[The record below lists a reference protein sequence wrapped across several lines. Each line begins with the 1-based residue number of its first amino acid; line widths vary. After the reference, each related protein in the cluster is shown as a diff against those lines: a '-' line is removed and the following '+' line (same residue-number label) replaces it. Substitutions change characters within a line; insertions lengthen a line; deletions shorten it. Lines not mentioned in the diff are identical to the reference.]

1 MLAPACRG
9 RVPELAPLPP
19 LSIEKVPQRAL
30 QRVRVL
36 LTSNYASVIIRNA
49 GQGESVTVFSFP
61 NRLVLVDTER
71 GQEMAEASGFRFE
84 PVPGRLIQLEG
95 ISYRGVLEAFLNP
108 LGQPVVVNE
117 LPLEDYLLGVV
128 PNELG
133 PKAFPQLAALEAQSV
148 AARTYALARRGRFAA
163 EGFDMHSDERS
174 QVYRGLLSE
183 QPLSDQA
190 VNSTTGRIALFDGR
204 PIEAYYSSTC
214 GGLTAS
220 YQDVFR
226 GEPIPYLGGGVACP
240 DQEGRYHRW
249 AETILISSIRES
261 LQVWVGVGRLSEV
274 LIEQRDATGR
284 ATAIRFRG
292 ERGEA
297 VVDGLS
303 FRRALGLRSHFVERL
318 EVDRD
323 SDGWVTRF
331 RVQGRGFGH
340 GVGLCQ
346 IGAVEWARRGRSYQ
360 EILETY
366 YPGIA
371 IARLY

>member
-1 MLAPACRG
+1 MNQHSYMSRW
-9 RVPELAPLPP
+9 
-19 LSIEKVPQRAL
+19 RA
-30 QRVRVL
+30 
-36 LTSNYASVIIRNA
+36 
-49 GQGESVTVFSFP
+49 
-61 NRLVLVDTER
+61 
-71 GQEMAEASGFRFE
+71 
-84 PVPGRLIQLEG
+84 
-95 ISYRGVLEAFLNP
+95 
-108 LGQPVVVNE
+108 
-117 LPLEDYLLGVV
+117 
-128 PNELG
+128 
-133 PKAFPQLAALEAQSV
+133 
-148 AARTYALARRGRFAA
+148 
-163 EGFDMHSDERS
+163 
-174 QVYRGLLSE
+174 
-183 QPLSDQA
+183 
-190 VNSTTGRIALFDGR
+190 IALL
-204 PIEAYYSSTC
+204 PA
-214 GGLTAS
+214 
-220 YQDVFR
+220 
-226 GEPIPYLGGGVACP
+226 
-240 DQEGRYHRW
+240 
-249 AETILISSIRES
+249 ILISSIRES